1 MLLFHMD
8 TKHTNHVNTIEDDSK
23 IAYREIWC
31 LEEKIESLEK
41 KIMFDSE
48 YFEGMEDIESV

>member
-1 MLLFHMD
+1 MD
-8 TKHTNHVNTIEDDSK
+8 TQHTTHVNTIEDDSK
-23 IAYREIWC
+23 IAYREICC